1 MLRPLSN
8 GIRSLG
14 TDNKVP
20 STEEKESAA
29 AAKEAGV
36 AVNGEASGLHG
47 PSGDKNLDVGR
58 HNLNLTESTEYTHSK
73 LTFPPEQQQPER
85 KILNTMKLSPAQI
98 PESDNEAARVPRP
111 PAGVTP
117 PTSEDRARRHTP
129 DNKENNVP
137 VYSQHRKL
145 SSKQQ
150 QFCIYLRFI

>member
-14 TDNKVP
+14 LDNKV
-20 STEEKESAA
+20 STEGKESAA
-29 AAKEAGV
+29 AGKEAGV
-36 AVNGEASGLHG
+36 AVNGEASGLNG

-73 LTFPPEQQQPER
+73 LTFPPEQQQQQPER
-85 KILNTMKLSPAQI
+85 KILNTMRLSPAQI
-98 PESDNEAARVPRP
+98 PGSDNEAARVPRP
-111 PAGVTP
+111 PAGMTP
-117 PTSEDRARRHTP
+117 PISEDRAARLAP

-145 SSKQQ
+145 SSKQ
-150 QFCIYLRFI
+150 